1 MWESGQWGWTDEAR
15 PATQSQQQSLHLED
29 LDRGSWDSAAPQS
42 SGLHGAGFL
51 LFLLVSPQ
59 EVLKY
64 CPERP
69 RGIDPHL
76 YRPLPPP
83 LEAPRL
89 GGPEFM
95 LLPLPQLLPLRPPL
109 EGVPLPGGPPKGS
122 SLWYP
127 SWWSPSKELERPD
140 FGTLWEGPGPP
151 RPETK
156 QWFHMWLVFNFRLLN
171 QLTPS
176 RNCYSMVKDNGTL
189 LTCVCVCVLFR
200 ATHVEVLRLGDKL
213 ECRYW
218 PGPQPHGIRAPSVT
232 TAHGNTGSL
241 CHWARPGI
249 KPISSGI
256 LVGFIT
262 TEPQW
267 ELPTTDFFFKKQ
279 SSEDISMALRA
290 LNHMPPLFWTTII
303 SVLAGGHAP

>member
-1 MWESGQWGWTDEAR
+1 MNLNLWRCSMSRDTLKKKKDSSFYVHKPMWESGQWGWTDEAR

-109 EGVPLPGGPPKGS
+109 EGVPLPGGPP
-122 SLWYP
+122 
-127 SWWSPSKELERPD
+127 
-140 FGTLWEGPGPP
+140 
-151 RPETK
+151 
-156 QWFHMWLVFNFRLLN
+156 
-171 QLTPS
+171 
-176 RNCYSMVKDNGTL
+176 
-189 LTCVCVCVLFR
+189 
-200 ATHVEVLRLGDKL
+200 
-213 ECRYW
+213 
-218 PGPQPHGIRAPSVT
+218 
-232 TAHGNTGSL
+232 
-241 CHWARPGI
+241 
-249 KPISSGI
+249 PI
-256 LVGFIT
+256 FC
-262 TEPQW
+262 
-267 ELPTTDFFFKKQ
+267 
-279 SSEDISMALRA
+279 
-290 LNHMPPLFWTTII
+290 
-303 SVLAGGHAP
+303 